1 MRRVKGRSARPSQ
14 TAGTIQGKGCVFM
27 SKQDISRRGFLGG
40 AAAALGTAALGGG
53 ALLAGCAPKTAGEA
67 EATAGGGSGEP
78 AQWDYEADVVVVGS
92 GLGAWAALKAA
103 TEGAS
108 VIVLEKGAWGG
119 SAGVSEGTY
128 WLPTHPMERPAGYED
143 TPEEALEFMRN
154 ICEGRPDDLA
164 VKFLDTCP
172 EFYDWSV
179 NELDIEWE
187 FYNFAASS
195 YYDVSGSKPYGRAL
209 MFSDA
214 MLGLDKNTFP
224 SRGSGTHAHLKKK
237 AEELGVQI
245 MLDTPAVHLV
255 TSDAGEVVGVVAQEG
270 SKDVYVHALKGVIL
284 MAGGFEHNQQMREA
298 YFKMPAYNTLIV
310 PNATGDGIVM
320 GQEVGAALE
329 GMSTYMTAQFFAPD
343 WDDSKKFN
351 PDFAQRLE
359 YAAYDGPQ
367 GKPGAILVN
376 RQGKRFCNDA
386 AGYGT
391 FPRAYDS
398 YDANTYTHFPNIPS
412 FFICD
417 SRLYQTYKHEVPEW
431 MTTADTLDELAEK
444 LGIDREGFAEEVAR
458 FNENAAQGIDPD
470 FGRGSHP
477 NEVCWGDFLGLYG
490 DIPNPN
496 LAPVEV
502 PPFYGC
508 VMVPGTNGCNGG
520 LKINDKAQV
529 LRPDGT
535 PIPRL
540 YSAGTNAVHVG
551 GPSYAAGGVSL
562 GSGSVM
568 GYVAAKEVVALESL

>member
-1 MRRVKGRSARPSQ
+1 MKN
-14 TAGTIQGKGCVFM
+14 TAL
-27 SKQDISRRGFLGG
+27 SRRSFLGG
-40 AAAALGTAALGGG
+40 AAAALGVAAVGGSAALSGCSPS
-53 ALLAGCAPKTAGEA
+53 AGSNDGNTGKASVPEK
-67 EATAGGGSGEP
+67 
-78 AQWDYEADVVVVGS
+78 WDYEADVVVVGS
-92 GLGAWAALKAA
+92 GLGAWGALRAS

-108 VIVLEKGAWGG
+108 VIVLEKGSWGG

-128 WLPTHPMERPAGYED
+128 WLPTHPMERPEGYED
-143 TPEEALEFMRN
+143 TPEEALEYMRN
-154 ICEGRPDDLA
+154 IIEGRSDDLA
-164 VKFLDTCP
+164 IKFLDTCP
-172 EFYDWSV
+172 EFFNWTVHTLGVDW
-179 NELDIEWE
+179 EL
-187 FYNFAASS
+187 YNFAASS
-195 YYDVSGSKPYGRAL
+195 YYDVPGSKPYGRAL

-224 SRGSGTHAHLKKK
+224 SRGSGTHAFLKEK
-237 AEELGVQI
+237 ADELGIEV
-245 MLDTPAVHLV
+245 LLNTPATHLIID
-255 TSDAGEVVGVVAQEG
+255 DAGEVIGVTASAG
-270 SKDVYVHALKGVIL
+270 GKDIAVRANKGVL
-284 MAGGFEHNQQMREA
+284 LAAGGFEHNKEMREA
-298 YFKMPAYNTLIV
+298 YLKMPAYNTLIV
-310 PNATGDGIVM
+310 PNATGDGIIM

-343 WDDSKKFN
+343 WDEGKKFN

-376 RQGKRFCNDA
+376 RQGRRFCNDA

-391 FPRAYDS
+391 FPRVYDS

-417 SRLYQTYKHEVPEW
+417 SRLFETYKKSDGIPEW
-431 MTTADTLDELAEK
+431 MTKADTLDELAEK
-444 LGIDREGFAEEVAR
+444 LGIDREGFAEEITR
-458 FNENAAQGIDPD
+458 FNEFAAQGIDPD
-470 FGRGSHP
+470 FGRGTHP

-502 PPFYGC
+502 APFYGC
-508 VMVPGTNGCNGG
+508 VMVPGTNGTNGG
-520 LKINDKAQV
+520 LKINDKTQV
-529 LRPDGT
+529 LKNDGT

-540 YSAGTNAVHVG
+540 YAAGTNAVHIG

-568 GYVAAKEVVALESL
+568 SYVAASEIVGLEAW